1 MHGDE
6 ERAGARRR
14 SLSTVDVGVGERSGS
29 TAVVEDRRELPVRV
43 VARRIGVVVL
53 ALFVGLGLTGFL
65 GVRSASRHAEGGGVT
80 LDVRYG
86 RVTRPGLATP
96 LVIDVRRPGGF
107 DAPVVVELDVDY
119 FALFDLNGIYPSP
132 AAETSAGE
140 HLRWEFDPP
149 EGDLLRVE
157 LDVRTSPARAAPG
170 STRIAVLDP
179 AGAPLATTHIDTL
192 VVP

>member
-1 MHGDE
+1 LDGDE
-6 ERAGARRR
+6 EGAGARRR
-14 SLSTVDVGVGERSGS
+14 SLSTVDVGGRAGATV
-29 TAVVEDRRELPVRV
+29 VVEDRRELPGRV

-107 DAPVVVELDVDY
+107 DTPVVVELDADY
-119 FALFDLNGIYPSP
+119 FTLFDLNGIYPAPS
-132 AAETSAGE
+132 AETSAGE
-140 HLRWEFDPP
+140 QLRWEFDPP
-149 EGDLLRVE
+149 EGELLRVE
-157 LDVRTSPARAAPG
+157 LDFRASPARAAPG
-170 STRIAVLDP
+170 STRVAVLTPD
-179 AGAPLATTHIDTL
+179 GDPLAATEIDTL